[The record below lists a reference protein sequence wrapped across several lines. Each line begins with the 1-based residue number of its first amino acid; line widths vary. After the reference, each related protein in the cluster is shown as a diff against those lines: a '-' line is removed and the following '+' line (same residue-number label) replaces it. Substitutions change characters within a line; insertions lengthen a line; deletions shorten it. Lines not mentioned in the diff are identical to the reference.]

1 MTNTSSDNSTLN
13 DTEQELRARYLEIAE
28 LAGGLAH
35 EIRNPLST
43 ISLNLGVLREELD
56 GADDPRD
63 QRMVKRLAA
72 IQTECDRL
80 EDFLNDFLQFA
91 RVMELNFQAVDVSE
105 FVSELIEFIKPE
117 LSQQSIEI
125 SPHLGTN
132 LPAVQID
139 EALFRRG
146 LLNLTR
152 NAQQAMPDGGV
163 LEFQTYLAD
172 DQVVLEIIDTGK
184 GIPENV
190 REKIF
195 DPFFST
201 KTGGSGLGLPTVC
214 KIIEAHQGEIQC
226 ASEIDKGTRF
236 RITLPVLPK
245 SD

>member
-1 MTNTSSDNSTLN
+1 
-13 DTEQELRARYLEIAE
+13 
-28 LAGGLAH
+28 
-35 EIRNPLST
+35 
-43 ISLNLGVLREELD
+43 
-56 GADDPRD
+56 
-63 QRMVKRLAA
+63 
-72 IQTECDRL
+72 
-80 EDFLNDFLQFA
+80 
-91 RVMELNFQAVDVSE
+91 
-105 FVSELIEFIKPE
+105 
-117 LSQQSIEI
+117 

-152 NAQQAMPDGGV
+152 NAQHAMPDGGV

-236 RITLPVLPK
+236 RITLPVH
-245 SD
+245 S